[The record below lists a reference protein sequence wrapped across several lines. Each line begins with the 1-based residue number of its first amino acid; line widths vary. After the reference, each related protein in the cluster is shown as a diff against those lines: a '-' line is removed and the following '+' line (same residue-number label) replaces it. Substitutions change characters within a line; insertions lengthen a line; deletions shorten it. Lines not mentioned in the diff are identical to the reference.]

1 MKIAVEDG
9 FIQIKLQFPQKKKM
23 MTTELLNGISFPPK
37 QSLLS
42 PTLTGYCLKHY
53 KPTYFMNK

>member
-9 FIQIKLQFPQKKKM
+9 FIQIVSYNFRAKRK
-23 MTTELLNGISFPPK
+23 MTTELLNFFFPPK

-42 PTLTGYCLKHY
+42 PTLTAIA
-53 KPTYFMNK
+53 

>member
-9 FIQIKLQFPQKKKM
+9 FINSSLQFPGKRK
-23 MTTELLNGISFPPK
+23 MTTELLNFFFPPK

-42 PTLTGYCLKHY
+42 PTLTAIA
-53 KPTYFMNK
+53 

>member
-9 FIQIKLQFPQKKKM
+9 FIQIVSFFGQKKM
-23 MTTELLNGISFPPK
+23 MTTELLNGIFFPPK